1 MRTCT
6 KAAAVDNDFVNHLV
20 DCKLKDEELL
30 ATIATILSDL
40 KLSTVMHPL
49 VYEKELILK
58 NARVDLLFERQIIY
72 KTEFSEILQSDHGRN
87 DYYTYLVGFLYEKL
101 MGKPFPVDGNDVLTY
116 WKYGEN
122 LGEIHSVSMCAVCG
136 YGIFLSDDGHSKHLQ
151 KILKDNTTNSI
162 EVYNRQ
168 ELVEKHLQEG
178 ENTIPRDKRRKIIH
192 SLN

>member
-58 NARVDLLFERQIIY
+58 NARVDLLFERQIIPR
-72 KTEFSEILQSDHGRN
+72 EFQWIPRGQSPPFGGLLPEVR
-87 DYYTYLVGFLYEKL
+87 YKL
-101 MGKPFPVDGNDVLTY
+101 MNPKSSSMRSIKAETAPFCSASCCPRRPHRPARCLQ
-116 WKYGEN
+116 
-122 LGEIHSVSMCAVCG
+122 CG
-136 YGIFLSDDGHSKHLQ
+136 SRAGFHCC
-151 KILKDNTTNSI
+151 
-162 EVYNRQ
+162 
-168 ELVEKHLQEG
+168 
-178 ENTIPRDKRRKIIH
+178 P
-192 SLN
+192 